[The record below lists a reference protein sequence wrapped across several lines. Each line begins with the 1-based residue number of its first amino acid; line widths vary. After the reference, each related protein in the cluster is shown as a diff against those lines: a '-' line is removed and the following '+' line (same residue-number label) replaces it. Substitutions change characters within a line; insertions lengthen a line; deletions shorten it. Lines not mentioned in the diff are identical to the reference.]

1 MENDYYS
8 KRVYIE
14 EKKVT
19 VDTNYR
25 LNFDADRTCGFTRV
39 FPGKVETPTDDDELY
54 EIYME
59 LHECGLTIEQVEEKA
74 NKIIEEIKTG
84 KLDVSF

>member
-1 MENDYYS
+1 MEDDYYS
-8 KRVYIE
+8 KRIYLDA
-14 EKKVT
+14 KDVT
-19 VDTNYR
+19 VDTSYR

-39 FPGKVETPTDDDELY
+39 FVGKVENPTQDDELY

-59 LHECGLTIEQVEEKA
+59 LHECGLSIEQVEKKA
-74 NKIIEEIKTG
+74 GKVIEEINTG